1 MLISNKPRQVFSY
14 VYTHPQVFDLFVKH
28 LSDKSVS
35 EVLQKLLINVPT
47 LT

>member
-14 VYTHPQVFDLFVKH
+14 VYTNPEVFDLLVKH

-35 EVLQKLLINVPT
+35 EVLQKLLTNVPT
-47 LT
+47 LS